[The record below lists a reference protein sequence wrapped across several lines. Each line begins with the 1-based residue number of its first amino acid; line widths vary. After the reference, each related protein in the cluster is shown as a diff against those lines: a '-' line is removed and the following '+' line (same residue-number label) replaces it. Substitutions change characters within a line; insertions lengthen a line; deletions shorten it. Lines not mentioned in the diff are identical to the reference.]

1 MSFCPNCGRQV
12 PDGTVCNCQSIVPKQ
27 KNKFIV
33 PVIAGVAVVAV
44 AIGVSNVAGA
54 GYKKPVRDLVKAINK
69 CDTKKLLSV
78 VIPESQ
84 LKEIKKEAKDSII
97 DWDAL
102 LDKMDEAL
110 EKEMK
115 ELEDD
120 YGKNVKYSAK
130 IVNKKKVKGD
140 DLEDIQEEYDDT
152 YDAEVKKAYKL
163 KVEMSIQGKKDKDSE
178 KISVYVVK
186 VKGDG
191 WKIYDFD
198 SNAGIF
204 DFDLDDIFDYSFF

>member
-1 MSFCPNCGRQV
+1 MSFCPNCGRPV
-12 PDGTVCNCQSIVPKQ
+12 PDGTVCNCQITVPKQ

-54 GYKKPVRDLVKAINK
+54 GYKKPVKDFVKAINK
-69 CDTKKLLSV
+69 CDSKKLLSV
-78 VIPESQ
+78 VMPESQ
-84 LKEIKKEAKDSII
+84 LKEIKKEVKDSII

-102 LDKMDEAL
+102 LDKVDEAL
-110 EKEMK
+110 EEEME

-120 YGKNVKYSAK
+120 YGKNVKFSAK

-140 DLEDIQEEYDDT
+140 DLEDIQEEYDDSF
-152 YDAEVKKAYKL
+152 DAEVKKAYKL
-163 KVEMSIQGKKDKDSE
+163 KVEVSIKGKKDSDSD

-198 SNAGIF
+198 NSTGIF
-204 DFDLDDIFDYSFF
+204 DFDLDDIFGYSFF